1 MSRTKKCKHKITDLR
16 DSSPFNCECKH
27 IDKNLGHRVPQTKI
41 KEQAVKAE
49 NKKNTENKENR
60 ENRENFI
67 NRKNLYNLENLNDRE
82 NAKTKEVRVNI
93 SKERIVDR
101 DGGKETKDI
110 VENIGNAN
118 KEKRHKPEKRAPGL
132 IWQQY
137 MVTGIA
143 KGIINIEGTPT
154 GVAGGWYARRNEN
167 EGLHMQTL
175 KEEVR
180 KAIKQENKKEL
191 KKEKN
196 PEVIKYVQHN
206 HIWHKNH
213 TKNLIEKMWTRHDDE
228 ASSLEFGWTDENEI
242 VLSDFRK
249 KEDTTPGNVE
259 TNEILTNKELIL
271 ETLSEYTS
279 DFDEC
284 SINKF
289 IDEHKNT
296 ERDCDRDC
304 DRDRNRDR
312 DPFVMEP
319 NSMEY
324 DTNKEKYLLHMNR
337 SFQSN
342 SRTLTFTASTD
353 KYGHTCEAKN
363 FDVFA
368 KTLQVDEDDQDS
380 ETRLKTGEKFTRRS
394 SELGFKEFAGIY
406 NLNDDFLLSD
416 RISHFHKKKKNSF
429 FCRSKTR
436 LFSMVGFVK
445 RKWSLTL
452 FSKKK
457 IPQMEHNI
465 TAQNY

>member
-1 MSRTKKCKHKITDLR
+1 MSRTKKCKHKITDFR
-16 DSSPFNCECKH
+16 DSSPFNCKCKH
-27 IDKNLGHRVPQTKI
+27 IGKYLCQQVPQTKI

-60 ENRENFI
+60 ENFI
-67 NRKNLYNLENLNDRE
+67 NRKSLYNLENLNDRE
-82 NAKTKEVRVNI
+82 NAKAKEVRANI
-93 SKERIVDR
+93 RKERIIDP
-101 DGGKETKDI
+101 DGEKETKDI

-118 KEKRHKPEKRAPGL
+118 KEKRYKPEKRTPGL
-132 IWQQY
+132 IWQPY

-167 EGLHMQTL
+167 EGLHMQAL

-180 KAIKQENKKEL
+180 KAIKQENKREL

-228 ASSLEFGWTDENEI
+228 VSSLEFGWTEENEI

-249 KEDTTPGNVE
+249 KEDTTPCNAE
-259 TNEILTNKELIL
+259 TNENLTNKELIL

-296 ERDCDRDC
+296 ERDRDL
-304 DRDRNRDR
+304 DR
-312 DPFVMEP
+312 DPFVTEP
-319 NSMEY
+319 NAMEY
-324 DTNKEKYLLHMNR
+324 DINKEKYLLHTNR

-380 ETRLKTGEKFTRRS
+380 ETRLKTGEKCNRKS
-394 SELGFKEFAGIY
+394 SELSFKEFAGIY

-465 TAQNY
+465 TAQNC